1 MKENTD
7 VIDSIIMSE
16 ILSPSLI
23 SLDLFSTLFSFIMC
37 VLMSFLVRDFYI
49 RRSFSLTGKMHIG
62 SIIPVLS
69 AVVFLVIVV
78 VKSSLALSLGLV
90 GALSIVRFR
99 TPIKEPEELVY
110 LFLAI
115 SIGLGYA
122 AGQILI
128 TTILTLSILVMIY
141 MWLSNRKIA
150 KTSEYNLVVKWVKSD
165 IMFKDILKQI
175 TPVVKNLKLIRLD
188 KGPTGNTS
196 VMLIV
201 PDDNSHIEVI
211 TDKIYKLD
219 NDFRFKIY
227 TGIKYVTLEEQV
239 TEEYKQ
245 FKLIADFNF
254 NKASTYRIGF
264 VNPKKDIELFIND
277 PLIQII
283 A

>member
-1 MKENTD
+1 M
-7 VIDSIIMSE
+7 
-16 ILSPSLI
+16 
-23 SLDLFSTLFSFIMC
+23 
-37 VLMSFLVRDFYI
+37 
-49 RRSFSLTGKMHIG
+49 
-62 SIIPVLS
+62 
-69 AVVFLVIVV
+69 

-211 TDKIYKLD
+211 TDKTYKLD
-219 NDFRFKIY
+219 N
-227 TGIKYVTLEEQV
+227 
-239 TEEYKQ
+239 
-245 FKLIADFNF
+245 NM
-254 NKASTYRIGF
+254 RITF
-264 VNPKKDIELFIND
+264 FEAKTNW
-277 PLIQII
+277 
-283 A
+283 